1 MRFYAKGIGIFAL
14 GITLALLL
22 IASQQFYLQWASS
35 QLTYG
40 LTLLMNI
47 RSNIQPRDAAGSVAT
62 VSSVDREHQE
72 LRKLATDGQVTF
84 APPGLTLQ
92 QIQYQ
97 TVVDAGVAAAG
108 QAAQAL
114 GQQDP
119 VAMAQADNHLQ
130 DVGDQMAKVR
140 RLLVQDGNQNNVL
153 IAFGLDGLLVLTT
166 ITIIRAVP
174 SRLA

>member
-1 MRFYAKGIGIFAL
+1 MRFYAKGIGIFVL
-14 GITLALLL
+14 VLTLALFL
-22 IASQQFYLQWASS
+22 IASQQLYLQWASN
-35 QLTYG
+35 QLAYG
-40 LTLLMNI
+40 LTLVMNL
-47 RSNIQPRDAAGSVAT
+47 RSNIQPRGATGSVAT
-62 VSSVDREHQE
+62 ASSVDREHQE

-97 TVVDAGVAAAG
+97 TVVDAGVAAAK
-108 QAAQAL
+108 QAVQAL
-114 GQQDP
+114 GQHDP
-119 VAMAQADNHLQ
+119 VAVDQADTHLQ

-153 IAFGLDGLLVLTT
+153 IAFGLDGLLLLTT

-174 SRLA
+174 SRRA